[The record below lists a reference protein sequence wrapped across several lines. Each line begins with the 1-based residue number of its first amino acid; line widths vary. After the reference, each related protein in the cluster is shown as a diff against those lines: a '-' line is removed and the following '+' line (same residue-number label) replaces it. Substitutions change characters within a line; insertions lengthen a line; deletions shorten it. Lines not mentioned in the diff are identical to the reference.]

1 MTHSFILQGK
11 NEKHTYS
18 RAMLL
23 MIFLCLSFVVS
34 CKSNRQ
40 PKSSERP
47 NILLI
52 MSDDMGYSD
61 LGSYGSSIST
71 PNLDRLAETG
81 LRYTD
86 FHNVPHCSPSRAALL
101 TGLYPAQSGLG
112 WMTAR
117 NYHLPGYSDELNE
130 HSVTIAQVL
139 KKAGYATFMT
149 GKWHLSLDTKANGPK
164 YNWPLQRG
172 FDKFYGIIKGASNY
186 YDPATLT
193 RGNTQIT
200 PYTDSLYQPNHYY
213 FTNAITD
220 NTVKFLQDRPKDEPF
235 FMYVAYTAAHWPMQ
249 APEEEINK
257 YKGKFDKGWG
267 ALRRQRFQKMKQMG
281 ILDSV
286 QSLSP
291 LDTHRWSQ
299 ERDKKAME
307 RRMET
312 YAAMISIMDRGI
324 GKIVDELKRQGVY
337 NNTLILYLQDN
348 GGNAEGVGFGGP
360 HGETRPVAKDTT
372 NLKPLGKDEIQT
384 KPITPITQDGKIV
397 KMGKKVMAGPAD
409 TYLSYLKPWANV
421 SNTPF
426 RMYKN
431 FVYEGGTSTPLI
443 VHWPNGIKS
452 QGAFRRQVSHE
463 IDIMPTIMQV
473 TQTKYP
479 KTFDGNSITPEAGV
493 SLVPTFSNK
502 PLKPRALFWA
512 HEANRAVRMGR
523 WKLVSGGIL
532 NGGYGHWKNYESRPW
547 ELYNMNNDRSEMK
560 DVSAE
565 HPKLVQKMARMWRE
579 WAHKTHVLPMPWKQ
593 KQPPV
598 RSYYMSTPWNF
609 PDF

>member
-1 MTHSFILQGK
+1 MP
-11 NEKHTYS
+11 
-18 RAMLL
+18 AM
-23 MIFLCLSFVVS
+23 
-34 CKSNRQ
+34 K
-40 PKSSERP
+40 P

-71 PNLDRLAETG
+71 PNLDHLAETG

-101 TGLYPAQSGLG
+101 TGLYPAQTGLG

-117 NYHLPGYSDELNE
+117 NYHLPGYTDELNK
-130 HSVTIAQVL
+130 HSVTMAQVL
-139 KKAGYATFMT
+139 QKEGYATYMT

-193 RGNTQIT
+193 RGNTQMS
-200 PYTDSLYQPNHYY
+200 YLDDSLYNPNYYY
-213 FTNAITD
+213 FTNAISD
-220 NTVKFLQDRPKDEPF
+220 NTVKFLQDRPKDKPF

-249 APEEEINK
+249 APENEIAK
-257 YKGKFDKGWG
+257 YKGQFDKGWG
-267 ALRRQRFQKMKQMG
+267 ALRRQRFERMQRLG
-281 ILDSV
+281 ILDST

-291 LDTHRWSQ
+291 LDTHPWSR
-299 ERDKKAME
+299 EKDKKAME

-324 GKIVDELKRQGVY
+324 GEIVDELKRQGVY
-337 NNTLILYLQDN
+337 DNTLILYLQDN

-360 HGETRPVAKDTT
+360 HGETRPVAKDTAK
-372 NLKPLGKDEIQT
+372 LQPLHDDQIQT
-384 KPITPITQDGKIV
+384 QSITPITRDGKIV
-397 KMGKKVMAGPAD
+397 KMGKKVLAGPAD
-409 TYLSYLKPWANV
+409 TYLAYLKPWANV

-426 RMYKN
+426 RKYKN
-431 FVYEGGTSTPLI
+431 FTYEGGTSTPLI
-443 VHWPNGIKS
+443 AHWPNGIKS
-452 QGAFRRQVSHE
+452 KGEFRRQVSHE

-473 TQTKYP
+473 TGAKYP
-479 KTFDGNSITPEAGV
+479 ETVDGDSITPEAGV
-493 SLVPTFSNK
+493 SLVPTFSNQ
-502 PLKPRALFWA
+502 PIQSRALFWA
-512 HEANRAVRMGR
+512 HEANRAVRMGK

-532 NGGYGHWKNYESRPW
+532 NGNYGHWNSYESLPW
-547 ELYNMNNDRSEMK
+547 ELYNMNGDRSELK

-565 HPKLVQKMARMWRE
+565 HPDLVRKMAGIWQD
-579 WAHKTHVLPMPWKQ
+579 WAHKTHALPMPWKRQ
-593 KQPPV
+593 RPPV
-598 RSYYMSTPWNF
+598 RSKYMSTPWSFPNF
-609 PDF
+609 